1 MNGSDEHR
9 VAGGAGL
16 PERRTGGNFVAITAK
31 AAWEDVARSRFRC
44 RDSRGVVLTSGAVH
58 YCGPGYMHSVLRA
71 VRPTPH
77 PHLAVRNAAL
87 GGAAF
92 SVAGLAVEASRAS
105 RDGRDRL
112 EWALTRRT
120 AVTRG
125 GYPGQPVGWPRE
137 LHQHLRIRLLDGVV
151 VAIVKI
157 RGHEGAVPFC
167 DVDVTL
173 CDVDGGG
180 VDV

>member
-1 MNGSDEHR
+1 MFFGR
-9 VAGGAGL
+9 RGAH
-16 PERRTGGNFVAITAK
+16 ERRRALA
-31 AAWEDVARSRFRC
+31 
-44 RDSRGVVLTSGAVH
+44 
-58 YCGPGYMHSVLRA
+58 LRWPWIYA
-71 VRPTPH
+71 LGFEGRPTPH

>member
-1 MNGSDEHR
+1 MPPPNFA
-9 VAGGAGL
+9 VA
-16 PERRTGGNFVAITAK
+16 
-31 AAWEDVARSRFRC
+31 
-44 RDSRGVVLTSGAVH
+44 SRGVVLTSGAVH

-120 AVTRG
+120 AVQVVG
-125 GYPGQPVGWPRE
+125 G
-137 LHQHLRIRLLDGVV
+137 DGVV

-157 RGHEGAVPFC
+157 RGHAGAVPFC